1 MKNIIFFYFLV
12 NLFVKQPN
20 LKKKNYRFPPLF
32 LVSNFTR
39 FSGGKKKYWKLFSI
53 LIQIIHA
60 CEFIQREIF
69 RTD

>member
-39 FSGGKKKYWKLFSI
+39 FSGGKKKNIGNYF
-53 LIQIIHA
+53 Q
-60 CEFIQREIF
+60 F
-69 RTD
+69 